1 VAWWVGVEHAL
12 SSESMRLSSHI
23 SNRDV
28 AHPADAERDDVN
40 EHGRV
45 RIDGALAG

>member
-1 VAWWVGVEHAL
+1 MTWWVDVKHAL

-28 AHPADAERDDVN
+28 AHPADPERDDVN

-45 RIDGALAG
+45 RASTVR

>member
-1 VAWWVGVEHAL
+1 MAWWVDVEHVL

-28 AHPADAERDDVN
+28 AHPADADHDDVN
-40 EHGRV
+40 EHGRGRASTV
-45 RIDGALAG
+45 R